1 MTCFMM
7 LTDESYLTNGYLD
20 TVIDWVPGMEGIR
33 LKDLNTL
40 LWNTDPK
47 IVQHTSKVT
56 QKSHDVSHNIF
67 HTFDVLEPSI
77 VDALSSM
84 YPKVYMVGPMQ
95 LLLNQIPKQ
104 DKETELSYSLWKEEI
119 ECFEWLDSKEP
130 NSVMYVNYGS
140 ITVMSLQDLTEFAWG
155 LVNSNHSFLWIIR
168 SNLVEGESTAF
179 PPELEKLIETKGFIA
194 RWCSQEKVLNHPS
207 VGGFLTHC
215 GWGSTIESL
224 SAGVPMICWPYGWD
238 QPTNCRYICEEWGV
252 GLEMGKQV
260 KRDRRKLRGL
270 YKS

>member
-33 LKDLNTL
+33 LKDLNTM
-40 LWNTDPK
+40 LWNPN

-67 HTFDVLEPSI
+67 HTFDALEPSI

-84 YPKVYMVGPMQ
+84 YPKVYTVGPMQ

-130 NSVMYVNYGS
+130 KSVMYVNYGS

-155 LVNSNHSFLWIIR
+155 LV
-168 SNLVEGESTAF
+168 
-179 PPELEKLIETKGFIA
+179 
-194 RWCSQEKVLNHPS
+194 
-207 VGGFLTHC
+207 
-215 GWGSTIESL
+215 
-224 SAGVPMICWPYGWD
+224 Y
-238 QPTNCRYICEEWGV
+238 
-252 GLEMGKQV
+252 
-260 KRDRRKLRGL
+260 
-270 YKS
+270 